1 MRRVLR
7 RRAFERLERTTGKL
21 VRCVLGGGGGSN
33 IILLPDNM
41 IREGQVEGIGKAT
54 FKDKLDSW
62 PLSSRLLPELK

>member
-1 MRRVLR
+1 LLRRVLR

-41 IREGQVEGIGKAT
+41 IRKGQVEGIGKGDIRGQVRFVESL
-54 FKDKLDSW
+54 FKIAA
-62 PLSSRLLPELK
+62 